1 VVLRLTPHHALS
13 GIHTLK
19 PTPLKPV
26 AAPIPRHGDRRRIRI
41 GLLGGS
47 FNPAHEGHLHIA
59 TIALKRLRLHQVWL
73 LVSPGNP
80 LKEAHGMRC
89 LPDRLLS
96 ARKIADGRRIVATD
110 IEQYLHTRY
119 TFDTLRALKRR
130 FPRAEFVWLMGA
142 DNLAQFPR
150 WHGWMG
156 IARTL
161 PFAVLP
167 RPTYTAGARAGQ
179 AAQRLAY
186 ARRAERQ
193 APVLATS
200 AAPAWVFLSGR
211 ENPVSATALRQA
223 AAGEDQSPENPLPL
237 QRPAPRT
244 RSDAHPSHSSP

>member
-1 VVLRLTPHHALS
+1 MQ
-13 GIHTLK
+13 
-19 PTPLKPV
+19 
-26 AAPIPRHGDRRRIRI
+26 I

-59 TIALKRLRLHQVWL
+59 SMALKRLRLDQVWL

-80 LKEAHGMRC
+80 LKEAHGMRS
-89 LPDRLLS
+89 LAERLRS
-96 ARKIADGRRIVATD
+96 ARGIADGRRIVATD

-119 TFDTLRALKRR
+119 TFDTLRAIKRR
-130 FPRAEFVWLMGA
+130 FPCANFVWLMGA

-167 RPTYTAGARAGQ
+167 RPTYTAAARAGQ
-179 AAQRLAY
+179 AARRLAG
-186 ARRAERQ
+186 ARRAERE
-193 APVLATS
+193 APVLASS

-211 ENPVSATALRQA
+211 ENPVSATALRRA
-223 AAGEDQSPENPLPL
+223 AAGEDPSPENPL
-237 QRPAPRT
+237 RPPRQVP
-244 RSDAHPSHSSP
+244 RIPNGARPSHLSP